1 MWGVATGTGRGG
13 HTMVTM
19 VMPWPPSP
27 QHGPSY
33 PAGEIVSKFPI

>member
-1 MWGVATGTGRGG
+1 MWGVATSTGQDG

-27 QHGPSY
+27 QHGPLIRL
-33 PAGEIVSKFPI
+33 EIVSKFPI